1 MKTFS
6 NSGRSREKKVQQK
19 NHKHD
24 GEGGEDNETDDE
36 EEHEL
41 CEGVTASCGPF
52 KYPARSREF

>member
-1 MKTFS
+1 M
-6 NSGRSREKKVQQK
+6 
-19 NHKHD
+19 
-24 GEGGEDNETDDE
+24 NETDDE